1 MMKSAT
7 VPILRYED
15 ARKSIDWLCNVFGF
29 KLFLEVP
36 GKNGAIE
43 HARLILGDNMIMVAS
58 LGRDGDFENSFL
70 SPSKIGGVTQC
81 TSLYV
86 EEPETIY
93 KMAVESG
100 TQIIDEMEDFQF
112 GGKTFSCKDIESH
125 IWVITSHNPWDKLW

>member
-1 MMKSAT
+1 MKSAT

-15 ARKSIDWLCNVFGF
+15 ARKAIDWLRNVFGF
-29 KLFLEVP
+29 KVFLEVP
-36 GKNGAIE
+36 GKSGAIE
-43 HARLILGDNMIMVAS
+43 HARLTLGDNMIMVAS

-86 EEPETIY
+86 EDPEIIY
-93 KMAVESG
+93 KMAVENG
-100 TQIIDEMEDFQF
+100 AQIIDEIEDFQF

-125 IWVITSHNPWDKLW
+125 IWVITSHNPWNKLW

>member
-1 MMKSAT
+1 MKSAT

-15 ARKSIDWLCNVFGF
+15 VKKSIEWLCNVFGF
-29 KLFLEVP
+29 KVFLEVL

-43 HARLILGDNMIMVAS
+43 HARLVLGDNMIMVAS
-58 LGRDGDFENSFL
+58 LGRDGGFENSFL

-86 EEPETIY
+86 EDPEFIY

-100 TQIIDEMEDFQF
+100 TQIIDEIEDFQF
-112 GGKTFSCKDIESH
+112 GGKVFSCKDVESH
-125 IWVITSHNPWDKLW
+125 IWVITSHNPWKQLW